1 MRKSFITVVVVEDSK
16 KFVKLIVQEI
26 KWLFRGNVQILVAKT
41 FKEAK
46 DIINQGLGEIFFI
59 DFGLPDGHGVDL
71 IELIREKEIEYP
83 IIVQTDNNDRDY
95 KLEIYDK
102 YDNIK
107 YLTKDELFEK
117 LPKRLVK
124 AKIDVERALENRI
137 AIRGKKIID
146 TISAD
151 ELCYVMS
158 IPESHHL
165 YVELYSIETKAYY
178 NVEIKNMNLDQFMK
192 EYNAHGIFLRCER
205 SFIVNIKMVKS
216 VFKNDNEI
224 LLIPKKKDKKGESK
238 KEVRISIGGTY
249 KKKVLARLKGLY

>member
-1 MRKSFITVVVVEDSK
+1 MRRSFITVVVVEDNK
-16 KFVKLIVQEI
+16 KYVKLIVQEI

-46 DIINQGLGEIFFI
+46 DIVKLGLGEIFFI
-59 DFGLPDGHGVDL
+59 DFGLPDGHGVNL
-71 IELIREKEIEYP
+71 IELIRAQKIEYP
-83 IIVQTDNNDRDY
+83 IIVQTEKNDRDY
-95 KLEIYDK
+95 KLEIYDN

-137 AIRGKKIID
+137 AVRGKQIID
-146 TISAD
+146 TLSAD

-165 YVELYSIETKAYY
+165 YVELYNIGTKAYY
-178 NVEIKNMNLDQFMK
+178 NAEIKNMNLDQFMK
-192 EYNAHGIFLRCER
+192 EYNTLGYFLRCER
-205 SFIVNIKMVKS
+205 SFIVNIKMVEK

-224 LLIPKKKDKKGESK
+224 LMIPRKKDKKGEST
-238 KEVRISIGGTY
+238 KEVRINVGGTY
-249 KKKVLARLKGLY
+249 KKEVLARLKGLY